1 VTILRGGGQ
10 PAIGMAVPRRHVA
23 AAPPPDPCRDL
34 ARVYALHVD
43 FVFRVVAR
51 LGVPA
56 SAVPDVV
63 QDVFLVVHRRLPD
76 FDGRASLR
84 AWLAGICRGVAANRR
99 RAVDR
104 EGKRLRLLG
113 DTPAV
118 LPDPADRRVDLA
130 RVVTDLLDSLDEEQR
145 LALMLTDIEGM
156 TPLEVA
162 DALGVSRNTIY
173 SRLRLAR
180 AKLRRRL
187 AELDG
192 VDEGREATR

>member
-1 VTILRGGGQ
+1 MTIRNRSGQ
-10 PAIGMAVPRRHVA
+10 PAIGMAAPRQHVA

-76 FDGRASLR
+76 YDGRASVR

-113 DTPAV
+113 DTPPIP
-118 LPDPADRRVDLA
+118 PDPADRRVDLA
-130 RVVTDLLDSLDEEQR
+130 RVVTDLLDGLDEEQR
-145 LALMLTDIEGM
+145 LALLLTDIEGM

-187 AELDG
+187 
-192 VDEGREATR
+192 DEIEGGEKGATR